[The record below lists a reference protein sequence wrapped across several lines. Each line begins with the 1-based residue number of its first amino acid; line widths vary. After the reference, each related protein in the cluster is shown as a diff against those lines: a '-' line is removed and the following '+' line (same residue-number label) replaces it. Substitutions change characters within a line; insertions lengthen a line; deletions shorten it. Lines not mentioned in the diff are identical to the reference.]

1 MPMRAIFP
9 PNEPTSNGVKI
20 GGLDIDPR
28 RVIIR
33 VRGLKTGVSLDVKEA
48 AGINGASITH
58 QGRKLARWTIE
69 FRAGHGG
76 WQAGDHEEGYAM
88 LVAFAD
94 IAFAASGSVGK
105 TETKG
110 GVTTTTKGATPIAIE
125 HPLLAR
131 ARVDAMVVEEIDWPE
146 LQDDKSAVMT
156 WSCIQYAPPLKVN
169 VSKPMQGDVLN
180 GISDVHSGVNGA
192 AAASST
198 SPQLPQPPSKAKDK
212 P

>member
-1 MPMRAIFP
+1 MAARAFFP
-9 PNEPTSNGVKI
+9 PNDPTSNQVKI

-33 VRGLKTGVSLDVKEA
+33 VRGLKTGVNLDIKEA

-58 QGRKLARWTIE
+58 QGRKLARWSIE

-76 WQAGDHEEGYAM
+76 LEEGDHEEGYAM
-88 LVAFAD
+88 LVALAD
-94 IAFAASGSVGK
+94 IAFQASGSVGK
-105 TETKG
+105 TESKG

-131 ARVDAMVVEEIDWPE
+131 ARVQAMVVEEIEWPE
-146 LQDDKSAVMT
+146 EQDGKAYTMA
-156 WSCIQYAPPLKVN
+156 WNCIQYAPPAKSN
-169 VSKPMQGDVLN
+169 VSKPMQGDLLDGVP
-180 GISDVHSGVNGA
+180 DAFSGAKGA
-192 AAASST
+192 APKSAT
-198 SPQLPQPPSKAKDK
+198 SPQLPQPPSATKAK